1 MYLSPEHNR
10 QVAEKLFGHI
20 RESTTDMIAETYE
33 YSLSVYSDPEIA
45 LAERER
51 IFEHYPMMALH
62 ASQLPETGS
71 YATVKLNRSE
81 ALVTRGKDGKVRAFL
96 NMCRHRGA
104 TLVTQASGKQG
115 RFSCPYHGW
124 TYTNEGQL
132 IGLTFKSTLGLDL
145 PCPQRNLI
153 ELPCEER
160 HGFVWI
166 VENPEGAIDVAAHLG
181 PVMDGVLAGYGL
193 DRQYF
198 YREEI
203 FDFAQNWKI
212 MVDGLTDGY
221 HVQWVHG
228 PTIRPYFYMNIMAR
242 VEGTGDHA
250 VTTTP
255 RRKIDEILDSEPGAH
270 DLDPYVVY
278 GNMVFPNVSIQLHPH
293 HVEFWTMYQD
303 VYDPGRSRVHM
314 RFLTPK
320 AAGDYDE
327 KGRSILDKNWDIAA
341 AAILNEDVP
350 IGDSIQRS
358 ANMPNTGTMLLA
370 HNEVIN
376 QQFHRSYD
384 RVMAGGSVVPMAARA
399 ARG

>member
-10 QVAEKLFGHI
+10 EVAEKLFRHI
-20 RESTTDMIAETYE
+20 REGSTDMVAETYE
-33 YSLSVYSDPEIA
+33 YPLSVYADADVAI
-45 LAERER
+45 AERAR
-51 IFEHYPMMALH
+51 IFEHYPMMVLH
-62 ASQLPETGS
+62 STQLPEPGS
-71 YATVKLNRSE
+71 YATVRLNRSE
-81 ALVTRGKDGKVRAFL
+81 ALVTRGKDGKIRAFL

-104 TLVTQASGKQG
+104 TLATQPSGKQG

-124 TYTNEGQL
+124 TYTNEGEL
-132 IGLTFKSTLGLDL
+132 IGLTFKSTLGLSL

-153 ELPCEER
+153 ALPCEER

-166 VENPEGAIDVAAHLG
+166 VEDPDGAIDVAAHLG
-181 PVMDGVLAGYGL
+181 PVMDGVLASYGL
-193 DRQYF
+193 DRQFF
-198 YREEI
+198 YREAMFE
-203 FDFAQNWKI
+203 FDQNWKI

-242 VEGTGDHA
+242 VDGTGDHA

-255 RRKIDEILDSEPGAH
+255 RRKIDEILDTEPGVH

-278 GNMVFPNVSIQLHPH
+278 GNMIFPNVSIQLHPH
-293 HVEFWTMYQD
+293 HAEFWTMYQD
-303 VYDPGRSRVHM
+303 PHDPARSRVHL

-320 AAGDYDE
+320 APEVYDE
-327 KGRSILDKNWDIAA
+327 RGREILGKNWDIAE

-358 ANMPNTGTMLLA
+358 AAMPKTGTMLLA

-384 RVMAGGSVVPMAARA
+384 RVMAGAEGVVLPARA
-399 ARG
+399 ARA

>member
-10 QVAEKLFGHI
+10 EVAEKLFRHI
-20 RESTTDMIAETYE
+20 RESSTDMIAETYE
-33 YSLSVYSDPEIA
+33 YPLSVYADPDIA
-45 LAERER
+45 LAERTR
-51 IFEHYPMMALH
+51 IFEHFPMMALH
-62 ASQLPETGS
+62 ATQLPEPGS
-71 YATVKLNRSE
+71 YATVRLNRTE
-81 ALVTRGKDGKVRAFL
+81 ALVTRGKDGKIRAFL

-104 TLVTQASGKQG
+104 TLATQPSGKQG

-124 TYTNEGQL
+124 TYTNEGEL
-132 IGLTFKSTLGLDL
+132 IGLTFKSTLGLSL

-153 ELPCEER
+153 ALPCEER

-166 VENPEGAIDVAAHLG
+166 VEDPDGAIDVAAHLG
-181 PVMDGVLAGYGL
+181 PVMDGVLATYGL

-198 YREEI
+198 FREQMFE
-203 FDFAQNWKI
+203 FDQNWKI

-242 VEGTGDHA
+242 VDGTGDHA

-255 RRKIDEILDSEPGAH
+255 RRKIDEILNTEPGAH

-278 GNMVFPNVSIQLHPH
+278 GNMIFPNVSIQLHPH
-293 HVEFWTMYQD
+293 HAEFWTMYQD
-303 VYDPGRSRVHM
+303 PQDPARSRVHL

-320 AAGDYDE
+320 APHDYDE
-327 KGRSILDKNWDIAA
+327 RGREILGKNWDIAE

-358 ANMPNTGTMLLA
+358 AAMPKTGTMLLA

-384 RVMAGGSVVPMAARA
+384 RVMAGAGVVPLPARA
-399 ARG
+399 ARA

>member
-10 QVAEKLFGHI
+10 EVAEKLFRHI
-20 RESTTDMIAETYE
+20 REGSTDMIAETYE
-33 YSLSVYSDPEIA
+33 YPLSVYADREVA
-45 LAERER
+45 LAERAR

-62 ASQLPETGS
+62 STQLPEPGS
-71 YATVKLNRSE
+71 YATVRLNRSE

-104 TLVTQASGKQG
+104 TLATQPSGKQG

-124 TYTNEGQL
+124 TYTNEGEL
-132 IGLTFKSTLGLDL
+132 IGLTFKSTLGLSL
-145 PCPQRNLI
+145 PCAQRNLI
-153 ELPCEER
+153 ALPCEER

-166 VENPEGAIDVAAHLG
+166 VEDPDGAIDVAAHLG
-181 PVMDGVLAGYGL
+181 PVMDGVLATYGL
-193 DRQYF
+193 DRQFF
-198 YREEI
+198 YREAMFE
-203 FDFAQNWKI
+203 FDQNWKI

-242 VEGTGDHA
+242 VDGTGDHA

-255 RRKIDEILDSEPGAH
+255 RRKIDEILDTEPGIH

-278 GNMVFPNVSIQLHPH
+278 GNMIFPNVSIQLHPH
-293 HVEFWTMYQD
+293 HAEFWTMYQD
-303 VYDPGRSRVHM
+303 PHDPARSRVHL

-320 AAGDYDE
+320 APEDYDE
-327 KGRSILDKNWDIAA
+327 RGREILGKNWDIAE

-358 ANMPNTGTMLLA
+358 AAMPKTGTMLLA

-384 RVMAGGSVVPMAARA
+384 RVMAGAEVVVLPARA
-399 ARG
+399 ARA

>member
-10 QVAEKLFGHI
+10 EVAEKLFRHI
-20 RESTTDMIAETYE
+20 REGSTDMIAETYE
-33 YSLSVYSDPEIA
+33 YPLSVYADADVA
-45 LAERER
+45 LAERAR

-62 ASQLPETGS
+62 STQLPEPGS
-71 YATVKLNRSE
+71 YATVRLNRSE

-104 TLVTQASGKQG
+104 TLATQPSGKQG

-124 TYTNEGQL
+124 TYTNEGEL
-132 IGLTFKSTLGLDL
+132 IGLTFKSTLGLSL

-153 ELPCEER
+153 ALPCEER

-166 VENPEGAIDVAAHLG
+166 VEDPDGAIDVAAHLG
-181 PVMDGVLAGYGL
+181 PVMDGVLATYGL
-193 DRQYF
+193 DRQFF
-198 YREEI
+198 YREAMFE
-203 FDFAQNWKI
+203 FDQNWKI

-242 VEGTGDHA
+242 VDGTGDHA

-255 RRKIDEILDSEPGAH
+255 RRKIDEILDTEPGVH

-278 GNMVFPNVSIQLHPH
+278 GNMIFPNVSIQLHPH
-293 HVEFWTMYQD
+293 HAEFWTMYQD
-303 VYDPGRSRVHM
+303 PHDPTRSRVHL

-320 AAGDYDE
+320 APEDYDDR
-327 KGRSILDKNWDIAA
+327 GREILGKNWDIAE

-358 ANMPNTGTMLLA
+358 AAMPKTGTMLLA

-384 RVMAGGSVVPMAARA
+384 RVMARAEVVVLPARA
-399 ARG
+399 ARA

>member
-10 QVAEKLFGHI
+10 EVAEKLFRHI
-20 RESTTDMIAETYE
+20 REGSTDMVAETYE
-33 YSLSVYSDPEIA
+33 YPLSVYADADVAI
-45 LAERER
+45 AERAR

-62 ASQLPETGS
+62 STQLPEPGS
-71 YATVKLNRSE
+71 YATVRLNRSE
-81 ALVTRGKDGKVRAFL
+81 ALVTRGKDGKIRAFL

-104 TLVTQASGKQG
+104 TLATQPSGKQG

-124 TYTNEGQL
+124 TYTNEGEL
-132 IGLTFKSTLGLDL
+132 IGLTFKSTLGLSL

-153 ELPCEER
+153 ALPCEER

-166 VENPEGAIDVAAHLG
+166 VEDPDGAIDVAAHLG
-181 PVMDGVLAGYGL
+181 PVMDGVLASYGL
-193 DRQYF
+193 DRQFF
-198 YREEI
+198 YREAMFE
-203 FDFAQNWKI
+203 FDQNWKI

-242 VEGTGDHA
+242 VDGTGDHA

-255 RRKIDEILDSEPGAH
+255 RRKIDEILDTEPGVH

-278 GNMVFPNVSIQLHPH
+278 GNMIFPNVSIQLHPH
-293 HVEFWTMYQD
+293 HAEFWTMYQD
-303 VYDPGRSRVHM
+303 PQDPARSRVHL

-320 AAGDYDE
+320 APEDYDE
-327 KGRSILDKNWDIAA
+327 RGREILGKNWDIAE

-358 ANMPNTGTMLLA
+358 AAMPKTGTMLLA

-384 RVMAGGSVVPMAARA
+384 RVMAGAEVVVLPARA
-399 ARG
+399 ARA

>member
-10 QVAEKLFGHI
+10 EVAEKLFRHI
-20 RESTTDMIAETYE
+20 REGSTDMILETYE
-33 YSLSVYSDPEIA
+33 YPLSVYSDPDVA
-45 LAERER
+45 AAERER
-51 IFEHYPMMALH
+51 IFAHYPMMALH
-62 ASQLPETGS
+62 GTQLPEPGS
-71 YATVKLNRSE
+71 YATVRLNRSE
-81 ALVTRGKDGKVRAFL
+81 ALVTRAKDGKVRAFL

-104 TLVTQASGKQG
+104 TLATQPSGKQG

-124 TYTNEGQL
+124 TYTNEGEL
-132 IGLTFKSTLGLDL
+132 IGLTFKSTLGLGL

-153 ELPCEER
+153 ALPCEER

-166 VENPEGAIDVAAHLG
+166 VEDPDGAIDVAAHLG
-181 PVMDGVLAGYGL
+181 PVMDGVLATYGL

-198 YREEI
+198 YREAMFE
-203 FDFAQNWKI
+203 FDQNWKI

-242 VEGTGDHA
+242 VDGTGDHA

-255 RRKIDEILDSEPGAH
+255 RRKIDEILDTEPGAH

-278 GNMVFPNVSIQLHPH
+278 GNMIFPNVSIQLHPH
-293 HVEFWTMYQD
+293 HAEFWTMYQD
-303 VYDPGRSRVHM
+303 PNSPARSRVHL

-320 AAGDYDE
+320 APTDYDE
-327 KGRSILDKNWDIAA
+327 RGREILGKNWDIAE

-358 ANMPNTGTMLLA
+358 AAMPKTGTMLLA

-384 RVMAGGSVVPMAARA
+384 RVMAGADVVPLPARA

>member
-10 QVAEKLFGHI
+10 QVAEKLFRHI
-20 RESTTDMIAETYE
+20 RDNSTDMIEESYE
-33 YSLSVYSDPEIA
+33 YPLSVYSDPDIA
-45 LAERER
+45 VAERQK

-62 ASQLPETGS
+62 SSQLPEPGN
-71 YATVKLNRSE
+71 YVTVKLNRSE

-104 TLVTQASGKQG
+104 TLVTQAEGKQG

-124 TYTNEGQL
+124 TYTNEGEL
-132 IGLTFKSTLGLDL
+132 IGLTFKQTLGLSL
-145 PCPQRNLI
+145 PCRERNLI
-153 ELPCEER
+153 ALPCEER

-166 VENPEGAIDVAAHLG
+166 VENPEGSIDVAAHLG
-181 PVMDGVLAGYGL
+181 PVMDGVLANYGL

-198 YREEI
+198 YREAF

-228 PTIRPYFYMNIMAR
+228 PTIRPYFYMNMMAR

-255 RRKIDEILDSEPGAH
+255 RRKIDEISGSAPGEH

-278 GNMVFPNVSIQLHPH
+278 GNMIFPNVSIQLHPH
-293 HVEFWTMYQD
+293 HAEFWTMYQD
-303 VYDPGRSRVHM
+303 IDDPGRSRVHL

-320 AAGDYDE
+320 APGDYDK
-327 KGRSILDKNWDIAA
+327 KGQAILAKNWNIAE

-384 RVMAGGSVVPMAARA
+384 RVMAGGTVVPMQTRA
-399 ARG
+399 VGG

>member
-10 QVAEKLFGHI
+10 QVAEKLFRHI
-20 RESTTDMIAETYE
+20 RDNSTDMIEETYE
-33 YSLSVYSDPEIA
+33 YPLAVYSDPDIA
-45 LAERER
+45 VAEREK

-62 ASQLPETGS
+62 SSQLPESGS
-71 YATVKLNRSE
+71 YVTVKLNRSE
-81 ALVTRGKDGKVRAFL
+81 ALVTRGKDGQVRAFL

-104 TLVTQASGKQG
+104 TLVAEAEGKQG

-124 TYTNEGQL
+124 TYTNEGEL
-132 IGLTFKSTLGLDL
+132 IGLTFKQTLGLTL
-145 PCPQRNLI
+145 PCRERNLI
-153 ELPCEER
+153 ALPCEER
-160 HGFVWI
+160 HGFIWI
-166 VENPEGAIDVAAHLG
+166 VENPEGSIDVAAHLG
-181 PVMDGVLAGYGL
+181 PVMDGVLANYGL

-198 YREEI
+198 YREAFFE
-203 FDFAQNWKI
+203 FDQNWKI

-228 PTIRPYFYMNIMAR
+228 PTIRPYFYMNMMAR

-255 RRKIDEILDSEPGAH
+255 RRKIDEILDSEPGEH

-293 HVEFWTMYQD
+293 HAEFWTMYQD
-303 VYDPGRSRVHM
+303 VHDPGRSRVHL

-320 AAGDYDE
+320 APGDYDE
-327 KGRSILDKNWDIAA
+327 KGQAILAKNWDIAE

-384 RVMAGGSVVPMAARA
+384 RVMAGPSVVPIQARA

>member
-10 QVAEKLFGHI
+10 QVAEKLFRHI
-20 RESTTDMIAETYE
+20 RDNSTDMIEETYE
-33 YSLSVYSDPEIA
+33 YPLSVYSDPDIA
-45 LAERER
+45 VAEREK
-51 IFEHYPMMALH
+51 IFEHFPMMALH
-62 ASQLPETGS
+62 SSQLPESGS
-71 YATVKLNRSE
+71 YVTVKLNRSE
-81 ALVTRGKDGKVRAFL
+81 ALVTRGKDGRVRAFL

-104 TLVTQASGKQG
+104 TLVAEAEGKQG

-124 TYTNEGQL
+124 TYTNEGEL
-132 IGLTFKSTLGLDL
+132 IGLTFKQTLGLSL
-145 PCPQRNLI
+145 PCRERNLI
-153 ELPCEER
+153 ALPCEER

-166 VENPEGAIDVAAHLG
+166 VENPEGSIDVAAHLG
-181 PVMDGVLAGYGL
+181 PVMDGVLANYGL

-198 YREEI
+198 YREAFFT
-203 FDFAQNWKI
+203 FDQNWKI

-228 PTIRPYFYMNIMAR
+228 PTIRPFFYMNMMAR

-255 RRKIDEILDSEPGAH
+255 RRKIDEILGSVPGEH

-293 HVEFWTMYQD
+293 HAEFWTMYQD
-303 VYDPGRSRVHM
+303 VDNSGRSRVHL

-320 AAGDYDE
+320 APADYDE
-327 KGRSILDKNWDIAA
+327 KGQTILAKNWDIAE

-384 RVMAGGSVVPMAARA
+384 RVMAGPSVVPMQART

>member
-10 QVAEKLFGHI
+10 QVAEKLFRHI
-20 RESTTDMIAETYE
+20 RSDSTDMIDETYE
-33 YSLSVYSDPEIA
+33 YNLAVYSDPDIA
-45 LAERER
+45 VAERAK

-62 ASQLPETGS
+62 ASQLPAPGS
-71 YATVKLNRSE
+71 YATVKLNRTE
-81 ALVTRGKDGKVRAFL
+81 ALVTRGKDGKIHAFL

-132 IGLTFKSTLGLDL
+132 IGLTFKSTLGFDL

-166 VENPEGAIDVAAHLG
+166 VENPEGSIDVAAHLG

-193 DRQYF
+193 NRQYF
-198 YREEI
+198 YREAM
-203 FDFAQNWKI
+203 FDFDQNWKI

-242 VEGTGDHA
+242 VDGTGDHA

-255 RRKIDEILDSEPGAH
+255 RRKIDEILDTEPGAH

-278 GNMVFPNVSIQLHPH
+278 GNMIFPNVSIQLHPH
-293 HVEFWTMYQD
+293 HAEFWTMYQD
-303 VYDPGRSRVHM
+303 VDNPGRSRVHL

-320 AAGDYDE
+320 VADDYDA
-327 KGRSILDKNWDIAA
+327 KGRSILDKNWDIAE

-384 RVMAGGSVVPMAARA
+384 RVMAQEAAASVAERA
-399 ARG
+399 